1 LTPEAGLYLDKAHRL
16 LREAEAMLSIGL
28 NEASGRTAYLAAF
41 HSSQAII
48 FEMARR
54 TVKTHQGVQTEL
66 LRLMIGRQDF
76 DADLRAFLAQSY
88 KLKTVADYD
97 IGSEAE
103 LSTEQA
109 AAALQGARRFVA
121 YFATL
126 LAAT

>member
-16 LREAEAMLSIGL
+16 LREAEAMLSIRL

-41 HSSQAII
+41 HSAQACI

-54 TVKTHQGVQTEL
+54 TVKTHKGVQTEL
-66 LRLMIGRQDF
+66 LRLMIGRTDF

-103 LSTEQA
+103 VST
-109 AAALQGARRFVA
+109 
-121 YFATL
+121 
-126 LAAT
+126 